1 MGFDIQYK
9 ASVARDLKKLSPK
22 YASRLIGKIEQELVS
37 GGEMGY
43 PLRGDFSGLFS
54 LRVGDYRVIYTKI
67 ENGFLVLRINHRR
80 EVYQKK
86 G

>member
-9 ASVARDLKKLSPK
+9 ASVARDLKKLGPK
-22 YASRLIGKIEQELVS
+22 DASRILGKVEQELGS
-37 GGEMGY
+37 GGERGY
-43 PLRGDFSGLFS
+43 PLKGDFSGLFS